1 MWAVELNC
9 LGLKLIGLWPKRDE
23 VAKDNYT
30 SDLRVGIIFVIVTF
44 ISGIP
49 LICSLI
55 RVWGDML
62 LMVDNL
68 QITLPLLIV
77 SLKLIVMR
85 CKRSGMIRII

>member
-1 MWAVELNC
+1 MWAVELNR
-9 LGLKLIGLWPKRDE
+9 LGLKLIGVWPKTDE
-23 VAKDNYT
+23 VAKNNYT
-30 SDLRVGIIFVIVTF
+30 SDLRVAIIFVVVTF

-68 QITLPLLIV
+68 QVTLPLLVV
-77 SLKLIVMR
+77 SLKLLVMR
-85 CKRSGMIRII
+85 NKQSGMILE